1 MSTFF
6 TVVLIILCAAAL
18 VYDICC
24 FISWSRAKKKSFIS
38 NIWALALLLFIGVCG
53 ALLIKNT
60 AHSVLLTLLA
70 ILLIPFDITCLSP
83 EGIRTAIFAN
93 KGISPVQNLS
103 YEYGKGLFGM
113 EKLDLFMNGKKFA
126 QGFNLGIKKMKTVKM
141 LADWYGKHGY
151 ENPLTK

>member
-6 TVVLIILCAAAL
+6 TIILIILCAVVL

-24 FISWSRAKKKSFIS
+24 FISWSRAKEKAFIS
-38 NIWALALLLFIGVCG
+38 NIWSLAVILIIAACGLLL
-53 ALLIKNT
+53 KNSLR
-60 AHSVLLTLLA
+60 SVLLTSLA
-70 ILLIPFDITCLSP
+70 VLLIPLNITCLSP

-113 EKLDLFMNGKKFA
+113 EKLDLFINNKKFA
-126 QGFNLGIKKMKTVKM
+126 QGFNLGIKNKKTVKM

>member
-24 FISWSRAKKKSFIS
+24 FISWSRAKEKSFIS
-38 NIWALALLLFIGVCG
+38 NILALAGIIVLAVCG
-53 ALLIKNT
+53 LFLKNT
-60 AHSVLLTLLA
+60 AHSVLMILLA
-70 ILLIPFDITCLSP
+70 VLLIPCDITCLSP

-93 KGISPVQNLS
+93 KGISPVKNLS

-113 EKLDLFMNGKKFA
+113 EKLDLFMNDKKFA
-126 QGFNLGIKKMKTVKM
+126 NGFNLGIKRKKTVKM
-141 LADWYGKHGY
+141 LADWYGKHSY

>member
-6 TVVLIILCAAAL
+6 PVVLIILCAAAL

-24 FISWSRAKKKSFIS
+24 FISWSRAKEKSFIS
-38 NIWALALLLFIGVCG
+38 NILALAGIIVLAVCG
-53 ALLIKNT
+53 LFLKNT
-60 AHSVLLTLLA
+60 AHSVLMILLA
-70 ILLIPFDITCLSP
+70 VLLIPCDITCLSP

-93 KGISPVQNLS
+93 KGISPVKNLS

-113 EKLDLFMNGKKFA
+113 EKLDLFINDKKFA
-126 QGFNLGIKKMKTVKM
+126 KGFNLGIKKMKTVKM

-151 ENPLTK
+151 ENPLPT

>member
-6 TVVLIILCAAAL
+6 TVVLIILCTVAL

-24 FISWSRAKKKSFIS
+24 FISWSRAKEKSFIS
-38 NIWALALLLFIGVCG
+38 NILSLAVIVIIAVCG
-53 ALLIKNT
+53 LFIKNT
-60 AHSVLLTLLA
+60 VHSVLLVSLA
-70 ILLIPFDITCLSP
+70 VLLIPFDITCLSP
-83 EGIRTAIFAN
+83 EGIRTAIFVN

-103 YEYGKGLFGM
+103 YEYGKGMFGM
-113 EKLDLFMNGKKFA
+113 EKLDLFLNDKKLA
-126 QGFNLGIKKMKTVKM
+126 QGFNLGIKRPKTVKM

>member
-6 TVVLIILCAAAL
+6 TVVLIILCAVVL

-24 FISWSRAKKKSFIS
+24 FISWSRAKEKSFIS
-38 NIWALALLLFIGVCG
+38 NIWSFAVILIIAACGLLL
-53 ALLIKNT
+53 KNSL
-60 AHSVLLTLLA
+60 HSVLLTSIA
-70 ILLIPFDITCLSP
+70 VLLIPLNITCLSP
-83 EGIRTAIFAN
+83 EGIRTAIFSN

-113 EKLDLFMNGKKFA
+113 EKLDLFLNDKKLA
-126 QGFNLGIKKMKTVKM
+126 QSFNLGIKKMKTVKM

>member
-6 TVVLIILCAAAL
+6 TVVLIILCTVAL

-24 FISWSRAKKKSFIS
+24 FISWSRAKEKSFIS
-38 NIWALALLLFIGVCG
+38 NILSLAVIVIIAVCG
-53 ALLIKNT
+53 LFIKNT
-60 AHSVLLTLLA
+60 VHSVLLVSLA
-70 ILLIPFDITCLSP
+70 VLLIPFDITCLSP
-83 EGIRTAIFAN
+83 EGVRTAIFVN

-113 EKLDLFMNGKKFA
+113 EKLDLFLNDKKLA
-126 QGFNLGIKKMKTVKM
+126 QGFNLGIKRPKTVKM

>member
-24 FISWSRAKKKSFIS
+24 FISWSRAKEKTFIS
-38 NIWALALLLFIGVCG
+38 NILALAGILVLAVGGLFV
-53 ALLIKNT
+53 KNT
-60 AHSVLLTLLA
+60 IHSVLLISLVV
-70 ILLIPFDITCLSP
+70 LLIPFDITCLSP
-83 EGIRTAIFAN
+83 EGIRTAIFAD
-93 KGISPVQNLS
+93 KGILPVQNLS
-103 YEYGKGLFGM
+103 YEYSKGMFGV
-113 EKLDLFMNGKKFA
+113 EKLDLFINDKKFA
-126 QGFNLGIKKMKTVKM
+126 RGFNLGIKKPKTVKM

>member
-24 FISWSRAKKKSFIS
+24 FISWSRAKEKSFIS
-38 NIWALALLLFIGVCG
+38 NILALAGIIVLAVCG
-53 ALLIKNT
+53 LFLKNT
-60 AHSVLLTLLA
+60 AHSVLMILLA
-70 ILLIPFDITCLSP
+70 VLLIPCDITCLSP

-93 KGISPVQNLS
+93 KGISPVKNLS

-113 EKLDLFMNGKKFA
+113 EKLDLFINDKKFA
-126 QGFNLGIKKMKTVKM
+126 KGFNLGIKKMKTVKM

-151 ENPLTK
+151 ENPLPT

>member
-24 FISWSRAKKKSFIS
+24 FISWSRAKEKSFIS
-38 NIWALALLLFIGVCG
+38 NILALAGIIVLAVCG
-53 ALLIKNT
+53 LFLKNT
-60 AHSVLLTLLA
+60 AHSVLMILLA
-70 ILLIPFDITCLSP
+70 VLLIPCDITCLSP

-93 KGISPVQNLS
+93 KGISPVKNLS

-113 EKLDLFMNGKKFA
+113 EKLDLFINDKKFA
-126 QGFNLGIKKMKTVKM
+126 KGFNLGIKKMKTVKM

-151 ENPLTK
+151 ENPLTT

>member
-6 TVVLIILCAAAL
+6 TVVLIILCTAAL

-24 FISWSRAKKKSFIS
+24 FISWSRAKEKSFIS
-38 NIWALALLLFIGVCG
+38 NIWALTVILILAACGLFVKNTVHSI
-53 ALLIKNT
+53 LLISL
-60 AHSVLLTLLA
+60 AVL
-70 ILLIPFDITCLSP
+70 IIPFDITCLSP

-93 KGISPVQNLS
+93 KGISPVKNLS
-103 YEYGKGLFGM
+103 YEYGKGLFGI
-113 EKLDLFMNGKKFA
+113 EKLDLFINDKKFA
-126 QGFNLGIKKMKTVKM
+126 KGFNLGIKKMKTVKM

>member
-24 FISWSRAKKKSFIS
+24 FISWSRAKEKSFIS
-38 NIWALALLLFIGVCG
+38 NILALAGIIVLAVCG
-53 ALLIKNT
+53 LFLKNT
-60 AHSVLLTLLA
+60 AHSVLMILLA
-70 ILLIPFDITCLSP
+70 VLLIPCDITCLSP

-93 KGISPVQNLS
+93 KGISPVKNLS

-113 EKLDLFMNGKKFA
+113 EKLDLFINDKKFA
-126 QGFNLGIKKMKTVKM
+126 KGFNLGIKKMKTVKM

>member
-6 TVVLIILCAAAL
+6 TVILIILCTVTF

-24 FISWSRAKKKSFIS
+24 FISWSKAKEKVFIS
-38 NIWALALLLFIGVCG
+38 NIWSFGLIILLGVNGFFFIN
-53 ALLIKNT
+53 NT
-60 AHSVLLTLLA
+60 VHAVLMVLLA
-70 ILLIPFDITCLSP
+70 IFLIPFVVICLSP
-83 EGIRTAIFAN
+83 EGLRNAIFAN
-93 KGISPVQNLS
+93 KGITPVQSLS

-113 EKLDLFMNGKKFA
+113 EKLDLFMNDKKFA
-126 QGFNLGIKKMKTVKM
+126 NGFNLGIKRKKTVKM

>member
-24 FISWSRAKKKSFIS
+24 FISWSRAKEKSFIS
-38 NIWALALLLFIGVCG
+38 NILALAGILVLAVCG
-53 ALLIKNT
+53 LFLKNT
-60 AHSVLLTLLA
+60 AHSVLMVLLA
-70 ILLIPFDITCLSP
+70 VLLIPCDITCLSP

-93 KGISPVQNLS
+93 KGISPVKDLS

-113 EKLDLFMNGKKFA
+113 EKLDLFINDKKFA
-126 QGFNLGIKKMKTVKM
+126 KGFNLGIKKMKTVKM

>member
-6 TVVLIILCAAAL
+6 TIILIILCAVVL

-24 FISWSRAKKKSFIS
+24 FISWSRAKEKAFIS
-38 NIWALALLLFIGVCG
+38 NIWSLAVILIIAACGLLL
-53 ALLIKNT
+53 KNSLR
-60 AHSVLLTLLA
+60 SVLLTSLA
-70 ILLIPFDITCLSP
+70 VLLIPLNITCLSP

-113 EKLDLFMNGKKFA
+113 EKLDLFINNKKFA
-126 QGFNLGIKKMKTVKM
+126 QGFNLGIKNKKTVKM
-141 LADWYGKHGY
+141 LADWYGKHSY

>member
-24 FISWSRAKKKSFIS
+24 FISWSRAKEKSFIS
-38 NIWALALLLFIGVCG
+38 NILALAGIIVLAVCG
-53 ALLIKNT
+53 LFLKNT
-60 AHSVLLTLLA
+60 AHSVLMILLA
-70 ILLIPFDITCLSP
+70 VLLIPCDITCLSP

-93 KGISPVQNLS
+93 KGISPVKNLS

-113 EKLDLFMNGKKFA
+113 EKLDIFINDKKIA
-126 QGFNLGIKKMKTVKM
+126 QGFNLGIKNMKTVKM

>member
-6 TVVLIILCAAAL
+6 TIILIILCAVVL

-24 FISWSRAKKKSFIS
+24 FISWSRAKEKSFIS
-38 NIWALALLLFIGVCG
+38 NIWALAVILILAACGLFVKNTVHSI
-53 ALLIKNT
+53 LLISL
-60 AHSVLLTLLA
+60 AVL
-70 ILLIPFDITCLSP
+70 IIPFDITCLSP

-93 KGISPVQNLS
+93 KGISPVKNLS
-103 YEYGKGLFGM
+103 YEYGKGLFGI
-113 EKLDLFMNGKKFA
+113 EKLDLFINDKKFA
-126 QGFNLGIKKMKTVKM
+126 KGFNLGIKKMKTVKM